1 LLIPTDAVVEED
13 EEMTVYVVA
22 DGQVVRRIIETGIS
36 SGDQIEI
43 LSGLADN
50 DQIVVVGHSGLRDGS
65 KVLASN
71 QNTDSFTG

>member
-1 LLIPTDAVVEED
+1 
-13 EEMTVYVVA
+13 MTVYVVA
-22 DGQVVRRIIETGIS
+22 DGQVTRRIIETGIS
-36 SGDQIEI
+36 SDGQVEI
-43 LSGLADN
+43 LGGLEEN